1 MEPAG
6 AAESADHPSV
16 KRRASEPLPKAPA
29 QSPTSAPT
37 SPPRPRIDPA
47 AVPATIFRAY
57 DIRGVVGVDLTPTL
71 MNAIGLAIG
80 SEAAEAGDQT
90 VIVARDTRPSGK
102 ELSRALLDGIRASGR
117 DVVDLDIAPTP
128 LLYFGACYQGPA
140 SGAMVT
146 GSHNPADY
154 NGLKVVIGGKTLE
167 GDRIRALRDRILSG
181 RFTRGEGSLQK
192 GDLITAYVDR
202 VEKDVAVAYTMKVVV
217 DCGNGAASV
226 LAPRLYRGLGC
237 EVVQTDCDLEAGF
250 PEGRVPDPS
259 RPECLEALQRRV
271 VEENADLGLAF
282 DTDGDRLGVVDSSGK
297 IIWTDRVLML
307 LAADVLSRHPGT
319 DVVFDVKSSH
329 HLASEILRNGGRPV
343 MWRSG
348 HSPLKAKLQE
358 TGGLLAGEWSGHI
371 MFRERWYG
379 FDDAI
384 YAGARL
390 LEVLAL
396 DPRPSAE
403 VFAALPEALATPALF
418 LPLTEGE
425 PAHIMEAVMKYADRL
440 EGVAVQTI
448 DGLRADSD
456 RGWGLVR
463 ASNTQPALMFRF
475 EGDDEAALAQIKELF
490 RRLMARAAPDLDLPF

>member
-1 MEPAG
+1 
-6 AAESADHPSV
+6 
-16 KRRASEPLPKAPA
+16 
-29 QSPTSAPT
+29 
-37 SPPRPRIDPA
+37 
-47 AVPATIFRAY
+47 
-57 DIRGVVGVDLTPTL
+57 
-71 MNAIGLAIG
+71 
-80 SEAAEAGDQT
+80 
-90 VIVARDTRPSGK
+90 
-102 ELSRALLDGIRASGR
+102 
-117 DVVDLDIAPTP
+117 
-128 LLYFGACYQGPA
+128 
-140 SGAMVT
+140 
-146 GSHNPADY
+146 
-154 NGLKVVIGGKTLE
+154 
-167 GDRIRALRDRILSG
+167 
-181 RFTRGEGSLQK
+181 
-192 GDLITAYVDR
+192 
-202 VEKDVAVAYTMKVVV
+202 
-217 DCGNGAASV
+217 
-226 LAPRLYRGLGC
+226 
-237 EVVQTDCDLEAGF
+237 
-250 PEGRVPDPS
+250 
-259 RPECLEALQRRV
+259 
-271 VEENADLGLAF
+271 
-282 DTDGDRLGVVDSSGK
+282 
-297 IIWTDRVLML
+297 
-307 LAADVLSRHPGT
+307 
-319 DVVFDVKSSH
+319 
-329 HLASEILRNGGRPV
+329 